1 MALPPQMVSPAM
13 GPGGPG
19 MTMEEQMTEVQVP
32 MAEDQ
37 LPPNIMVAG
46 EEEGVEVEVEEY
58 DHNANLAEVLSDAVL
73 GSLSSDLGSS
83 IDEDKSSREDW
94 EESIS
99 KGLVLLGINY
109 QERSEPFMGA
119 SGVTHPLLS
128 EAVTQFQAQA
138 YKEMLP
144 PGGPVKTQILGQQT
158 KEVEDQAQRVK
169 DFMNY
174 QITEVME
181 EFDQDTDQMLFYL
194 PITGSTFKKVYF
206 DPTRQRAVSKFVP
219 AEDLIVPY
227 AASDLR
233 TAERYT
239 HVVRMSENEIRK
251 LQVGGVYRD
260 VDLSPS
266 EDDESDTTIRSK
278 TDEIQGLRPGYSD
291 ELYTIYEVHVDLDL
305 EGFEDMDEMGEP
317 TGIRLPYIVTMDAD
331 SGKILSLVR
340 NYREQDPF
348 RRKRDFFVHYK
359 FLPGF
364 GFYGFGLLHM
374 IGGLS
379 RAATSILRQL
389 IDAGTLSNLPGG
401 FKARGVRIRNDD
413 EPVNP
418 GEFRDLDVPGGDI
431 RNALMPLP
439 YKEPSG
445 TLAQLLGVVVDSG
458 RRFAQVADT
467 KVADVNSQAPVGTT
481 VALIEQGSKVISSI
495 HKRLHYAQKAEFR
508 MLAEIFANNPM
519 PYPYQVGPNI
529 NPQIMVQDFDGRVD
543 ILPVSDPSIFSMA
556 QRLSLAQTQL
566 QLAQAAPQMH
576 NLYEAYRRMY
586 DALDVKNIDAI
597 LPAPQP
603 PQAMDPAMENANA
616 LKGMPSQAFKEQD
629 HRAHIRVHAT
639 LIQSPAIQANPQA
652 FGIMQAHIQEHVALF
667 ARDIVEAVLKK
678 GVDEAQMAGEPI
690 PQIDP
695 TVIDAMIAQQI
706 AETLEQLAPLLMPPQ
721 QPDPLVQI
729 RQQELQNDT
738 AEIQRKMQ
746 NDQMDYQI
754 DQAKMQQQMDL
765 AMQRLNAQ
773 MDVANQRNDVNVY
786 RINTQADL
794 ARERNRGQ

>member
-1 MALPPQMVSPAM
+1 
-13 GPGGPG
+13 
-19 MTMEEQMTEVQVP
+19 
-32 MAEDQ
+32 
-37 LPPNIMVAG
+37 
-46 EEEGVEVEVEEY
+46 
-58 DHNANLAEVLSDAVL
+58 
-73 GSLSSDLGSS
+73 
-83 IDEDKSSREDW
+83 
-94 EESIS
+94 
-99 KGLVLLGINY
+99 
-109 QERSEPFMGA
+109 
-119 SGVTHPLLS
+119 
-128 EAVTQFQAQA
+128 
-138 YKEMLP
+138 
-144 PGGPVKTQILGQQT
+144 
-158 KEVEDQAQRVK
+158 
-169 DFMNY
+169 
-174 QITEVME
+174 
-181 EFDQDTDQMLFYL
+181 
-194 PITGSTFKKVYF
+194 
-206 DPTRQRAVSKFVP
+206 
-219 AEDLIVPY
+219 
-227 AASDLR
+227 
-233 TAERYT
+233 
-239 HVVRMSENEIRK
+239 
-251 LQVGGVYRD
+251 
-260 VDLSPS
+260 
-266 EDDESDTTIRSK
+266 
-278 TDEIQGLRPGYSD
+278 
-291 ELYTIYEVHVDLDL
+291 
-305 EGFEDMDEMGEP
+305 MGEP

-331 SGKILSLVR
+331 SGQILSLVR
-340 NYREQDPF
+340 NYREQDPL

-439 YKEPSG
+439 YKEPSA
-445 TLAQLLGVVVDSG
+445 TLGQLLGVVVDSG

-481 VALIEQGSKVISSI
+481 VELIEQGSKVISSI

-508 MLAEIFANNPM
+508 MLAEIFANNPV
-519 PYPYQVGPNI
+519 PYPYQIGPNI
-529 NPQIMVQDFDGRVD
+529 NPQIMAQDFDGRVD

-629 HRAHIRVHAT
+629 HRAHIRVHAS

-652 FGIMQAHIQEHVALF
+652 FGILQAHVQEHVALF

-773 MDVANQRNDVNVY
+773 MDVANQRSDVNVY
-786 RINTQADL
+786 RINTQAEL
-794 ARERNRGQ
+794 ARDRNRGQ

>member
-37 LPPNIMVAG
+37 LPPNIMIAG

-58 DHNANLAEVLSDAVL
+58 DHNANLAEVLSDSVL
-73 GSLSSDLGSS
+73 GSLSSDLGGK

-94 EESIS
+94 EETIS

-109 QERSEPFMGA
+109 EERQAPFLGA

-144 PGGPVKTQILGQQT
+144 PGGPVKTQIIGQQT

-174 QITEVME
+174 QVTEVME

-239 HVVRMSENEIRK
+239 HVVRMTENDIRK
-251 LQVGGVYRD
+251 MQVGGIYRD

-266 EDDESDTTIRSK
+266 DDDESDTTIRSK
-278 TDEIQGLRPGYSD
+278 TDDIQGLRPGYSD
-291 ELYTIYEVHVDLDL
+291 ELYTIHEVHVDLDL
-305 EGFEDMDEMGEP
+305 EGFEDMDQMGEP

-331 SGKILSLVR
+331 SGQILSVVR
-340 NYREQDPF
+340 NYREQDPL

-389 IDAGTLSNLPGG
+389 IDAGTLANLPGG

-495 HKRLHYAQKAEFR
+495 HKRLHYAQKSEFR

-519 PYPYQVGPNI
+519 PYPYQIGANV
-529 NPQIMVQDFDGRVD
+529 NPQIMAQDFDGRID

-576 NLYEAYRRMY
+576 NMYEAYRRMY

-597 LPAPQP
+597 LPVPPQP
-603 PQAMDPAMENANA
+603 QPMDPATENSAA
-616 LKGMPSQAFKEQD
+616 LKGTPSQAFPQQD
-629 HRAHIRVHAT
+629 HRAHIRVHSAM
-639 LIQSPAIQANPQA
+639 IQSPAIQANPQA
-652 FGIMQAHIQEHVALF
+652 FLILQAHVQDHVSMF
-667 ARDIVEAVLKK
+667 ARDIVQEVFKNAS
-678 GVDEAQMAGEPI
+678 EQAQMAGEPI

-695 TVIDAMIAQQI
+695 NVVEAMVAQQT

-729 RQQELQNDT
+729 RQQELENDST
-738 AEIQRKMQ
+738 EIQRKMQ
-746 NDQMDYQI
+746 NDVMDFQI
-754 DQAKMQQQMDL
+754 DQAKLQQAANL
-765 AMQRLNAQ
+765 AMQRMQVQQGIAE
-773 MDVANQRNDVNVY
+773 DRNDVNLY
-786 RINTQADL
+786 RINTQAAL
-794 ARERNRGQ
+794 ARNRG

>member
-19 MTMEEQMTEVQVP
+19 MSAEEQMTEVQVP

-37 LPPNIMVAG
+37 LPPNIMIDG

-109 QERSEPFMGA
+109 QERNEPFMGA

-206 DPTRQRAVSKFVP
+206 DPTRQRAVAKFVP

-340 NYREQDPF
+340 NYREQDPL

-508 MLAEIFANNPM
+508 MLAEIFANNPV

-629 HRAHIRVHAT
+629 HRAHIRVHAS

-652 FGIMQAHIQEHVALF
+652 FGILQAHVQEHVALF

-706 AETLEQLAPLLMPPQ
+706 AETLEQLSPLLMPPQ

-729 RQQELQNDT
+729 RQQELQNDST
-738 AEIQRKMQ
+738 EIQRKMQ

>member
-58 DHNANLAEVLSDAVL
+58 DHNANLAEVLSDSVL
-73 GSLSSDLGSS
+73 GSLSSDLGGK

-94 EESIS
+94 EETIS

-109 QERSEPFMGA
+109 EERQAPFLGA

-144 PGGPVKTQILGQQT
+144 PGGPVKTQIIGQQT

-174 QITEVME
+174 QVTEVME

-239 HVVRMSENEIRK
+239 HVVRMTENDIRK
-251 LQVGGVYRD
+251 MQVGGIYRD

-266 EDDESDTTIRSK
+266 DDDESDTTIRSK
-278 TDEIQGLRPGYSD
+278 TDDIQGLRPGYSD
-291 ELYTIYEVHVDLDL
+291 ELYTIHEVHVDLDL
-305 EGFEDMDEMGEP
+305 EGFEDMDQMGEP

-331 SGKILSLVR
+331 SGQILSVVR
-340 NYREQDPF
+340 NYREQDPL

-389 IDAGTLSNLPGG
+389 IDAGTLANLPGG

-519 PYPYQVGPNI
+519 PYPYQIGPNI
-529 NPQIMVQDFDGRVD
+529 NPQIMAQDFDGRVD

-629 HRAHIRVHAT
+629 HRAHIRVHAS

-652 FGIMQAHIQEHVALF
+652 FGILQAHVQEHVALF

-678 GVDEAQMAGEPI
+678 AVDEAQMAGQPV

-695 TVIDAMIAQQI
+695 TVTDAMIAQQI
-706 AETLEQLAPLLMPPQ
+706 AETLEQLSPLLMPPQ

-729 RQQELQNDT
+729 RQQELQNDQT
-738 AEIQRKMQ
+738 EIQRKMQ